1 MERWRFDPNW
11 KWMCMISPN
20 NSQSGSE
27 VKSQRL
33 MLFLSILCVGSKI
46 PLMKKLN
53 GEVNSCLDPAQIQ
66 HPPRWTG
73 GGGACQK
80 AGKESVKQPL
90 GEKAAWAC
98 HYRRGM
104 KAHTATPASKK
115 NRKWTGPENRRQWEY
130 QIAAIR
136 LPSPTFWPPSTLSA
150 QTTIE
155 RPTHGGKNEQ
165 MTE

>member
-1 MERWRFDPNW
+1 
-11 KWMCMISPN
+11 
-20 NSQSGSE
+20 
-27 VKSQRL
+27 
-33 MLFLSILCVGSKI
+33 MLFLPILCVGSKI

-104 KAHTATPASKK
+104 KAHTATPASK
-115 NRKWTGPENRRQWEY
+115 RIENGQVLQTEGSGNIK
-130 QIAAIR
+130 IAAIR